1 LDTSGYGAGFYNW
14 DIGVGKIAFA
24 WLGGLNDTFFSP
36 GIGTFFKHTW
46 ELPLKD
52 IRLGPVPGKF
62 ALVLIGN
69 FEKGG
74 TFTQGY
80 DSEGRVVLL
89 RNPVRTDSAW
99 GIGGGAIY
107 NAQFGPSKANPT
119 NEGFNNSTIAYALFG
134 TGATNFSK
142 WSQPSAAKPAARAA
156 NATLTTHINF
166 RRSTLSARA
175 PAGSVNRKK
184 GSDATVDISKIKNG
198 DPVKISIIQVAALLW
213 AATKVPEM
221 TVAIQSLLKAGFFS
235 AVQVELLFMIGRVQ
249 PGTKA
254 VRSPSFRNF
263 VRK

>member
-1 LDTSGYGAGFYNW
+1 MLGDSPDVMDVSMTFTPAIVYQQNRNTFTVDSFTGVEAGSQDFKFVLRQAFLEMKNVFKGAPEITFEVVTGFYDRYNTDNDDFFWLDTSGYGAGFYNW

-46 ELPLKD
+46 ELRLKD

-119 NEGFNNSTIAYALFG
+119 NEGFNNSAIAYALFG
-134 TGATNFSK
+134 TGATNFS
-142 WSQPSAAKPAARAA
+142 AGDD
-156 NATLTTHINF
+156 F
-166 RRSTLSARA
+166 
-175 PAGSVNRKK
+175 GSVQTAENI
-184 GSDATVDISKIKNG
+184 D
-198 DPVKISIIQVAALLW
+198 L
-213 AATKVPEM
+213 
-221 TVAIQSLLKAGFFS
+221 FFNQTTPS
-235 AVQVELLFMIGRVQ
+235 RNNDQCWQPNPTFVQI
-249 PGTKA
+249 
-254 VRSPSFRNF
+254 
-263 VRK
+263 